1 MLCLQAAACQPLP
14 HPFAED
20 RPPPRAPI
28 MALKDTAGVTVAP
41 VAGVPAAAQD
51 ALADAMAAQLQDAE
65 ILATTQSRN
74 HGSYSLL
81 GAARNGGDGKDAGS
95 LTVIWRLV
103 DPDGRDLGQATGSA
117 SVAPDAL
124 SRGDPEALKRLAAAA
139 APAVALL
146 LQDDAPVPAAPS
158 DKPDLREVAV
168 WPVTGAPG
176 DGRQALTR
184 AMAQALARAQITVLA
199 GEGDGKGLAV
209 VGTVNVAA
217 AKAGLQQVRITWAL
231 LEPDGKQVG
240 IVSQENSV
248 PAGSLDRIWGDVAF
262 AVAEAAAPGIVA
274 LIEKAEQLRA
284 GS

>member
-1 MLCLQAAACQPLP
+1 
-14 HPFAED
+14 
-20 RPPPRAPI
+20 

-41 VAGVPAAAQD
+41 VAGVPAAAQE
-51 ALADAMAAQLQDAE
+51 ALADAMAAALQDVE

-81 GAARNGGDGKDAGS
+81 GAVRKGDGKDAGS

-117 SVAPDAL
+117 AVAPDAL

-146 LQDDAPVPAAPS
+146 LQDEAPVPAAPS

-231 LEPDGKQVG
+231 LEPDGKQLG